1 MKTTVSATTVH
12 TITDAH
18 TTLSEVQAY
27 LPTQAIIDNGDSL
40 TIVWESNGELQRTRI
55 NHYSEFLPQCIAKMW
70 RSEVEGGTTDPKTG
84 KRFRVSW
91 KELQTCKKILDSIPY
106 SVDTLR
112 EHKVVYRKA
121 LQLRKHFIRSGASDT
136 ALEWLDAYTNAVQ
149 HRAARPL
156 EYLNNRLHDLKDM
169 FSYFFYYWYDWARMG
184 LIDTIN
190 TVEDT
195 EEKPQQPKGMK
206 AVLVRIGNVFKQIAG
221 LAV

>member
-1 MKTTVSATTVH
+1 MKTTISATMVH
-12 TITDAH
+12 TITNAH

-27 LPTQAIIDNGDSL
+27 MPAQAIIDNGDSL
-40 TIVWESNGELQRTRI
+40 TIVWERDGELQRTRI
-55 NHYSEFLPQCIAKMW
+55 NHYQEFLPRCIAKMW
-70 RSEVEGGTTDPKTG
+70 YSEVDGGTINPETG
-84 KRFRVSW
+84 KRFCVSW
-91 KELQTCKKILDSIPY
+91 KELQTCKEILDSIPY

-112 EHKVVYRKA
+112 KHKAVCRKA

-136 ALEWLDAYTNAVQ
+136 ALEWLDSYTNAVR
-149 HRAARPL
+149 HSATRPL

-184 LIDTIN
+184 LIDTID

-195 EEKPQQPKGMK
+195 KAELQQPKGMK